1 MSVRFTPVRTEN
13 REESMGKSIAAE
25 IRELQDMT
33 VPELQA
39 RYRELFG
46 EETRSHHK
54 QQLFR
59 KLAWRVQELAE
70 GGLSERAKARARE
83 IANEADIRVQP
94 PREFMNGAPSATR
107 VRDERLPVPGTLIE
121 REYKGRVVSVRVL
134 DKGFEYEGRTYRS
147 LSAVAREVTGTNW
160 IGMLFFGLA
169 RHREKRGGN

>member
-25 IRELQDMT
+25 IRALQDMT

-83 IANEADIRVQP
+83 IASEADIRVRP
-94 PREFMNGAPSATR
+94 PREFLNGAASPTR

-134 DKGFEYEGRTYRS
+134 DKGFEYEGRIYRS

-160 IGMLFFGLA
+160 NGMLFFGLA
-169 RHREKRGGN
+169 KKRGES

>member
-1 MSVRFTPVRTEN
+1 
-13 REESMGKSIAAE
+13 MGKSIAAE

-70 GGLSERAKARARE
+70 GGLSDRAKARARE
-83 IANEADIRVQP
+83 IANEADIRVRP
-94 PREFMNGAPSATR
+94 PREFLNGAASQTR

-160 IGMLFFGLA
+160 NGMLFFGLA
-169 RHREKRGGN
+169 KKRGES